1 LEYQIIGLSK
11 KLNQRKQIRKGYVM
25 GKLAVRPKV
34 DLAFKKI
41 FSENKQI
48 LKALISAALNIP
60 TADIQDMQLGNTEIL
75 PQDLNNKFC
84 RLDLKVTMKGRIVDV
99 EIQLNNHGHFQ
110 NRALFY
116 WARLFSE
123 SLESGNNFKLLPE
136 TIVISFINFDLFGC
150 SGYHSHF
157 ILKEAVRNEVLTDKL
172 AIHFFELTKLPKEID
187 KNKKIEL
194 WLKLI
199 GAETYEEL
207 SELENSES
215 DEIKEA
221 LDYVKKLN
229 ADEQFKRQIEMRE
242 TALLEETSALSF
254 AEDKGRDVER
264 QEMIEAMRDSGL
276 DNEAIEKVLK
286 AREKK

>member
-1 LEYQIIGLSK
+1 
-11 KLNQRKQIRKGYVM
+11 M
-25 GKLAVRPKV
+25 AKLAVRPKI

-48 LKALISAALNIP
+48 LKALISAAINIP
-60 TADIQDMQLGNTEIL
+60 VSDIQDMKLGNTEIL
-75 PQDLNNKFC
+75 PQDINNKFC
-84 RLDLKVTMKGRIVDV
+84 RLDLKVTMKGRVVDV
-99 EIQLNNHGHFQ
+99 EIQLNNHGNFQ

-123 SLESGNNFKLLPE
+123 SLESGNDFKLLPE

-150 SGYHSHF
+150 SSYHSQF
-157 ILKEAVRNEVLTDKL
+157 VLKETVRNEVLTDKL

-199 GAETYEEL
+199 SAETEEEL
-207 SELENSES
+207 LELENSEN

-242 TALLEETSALSF
+242 NALLEETSALSF
-254 AEDKGRDVER
+254 AEEKGRD
-264 QEMIEAMRDSGL
+264 
-276 DNEAIEKVLK
+276 NE
-286 AREKK
+286 REKLIKAMKKSGISDEEIERIIKLRGEEST

>member
-1 LEYQIIGLSK
+1 
-11 KLNQRKQIRKGYVM
+11 M
-25 GKLAVRPKV
+25 GRLAVRPKV

-41 FSENKQI
+41 FSENEKI
-48 LKALISAALNIP
+48 LKALISAALDIP
-60 TADIQDMQLGNTEIL
+60 IADIQDMQLGNTEIL
-75 PQDLNNKFC
+75 PQDLSNKFC
-84 RLDLKVTMKGRIVDV
+84 RLDLKVTMRGRVVDV

-123 SLESGNNFKLLPE
+123 SLESGNDFKLLPE

-150 SGYHSHF
+150 SGYHSQF
-157 ILKEAVRNEVLTDKL
+157 VLKETVRNEVLTDKL

-187 KNKKIEL
+187 KNKKIEP

-199 GAETYEEL
+199 GAETEEEL
-207 SELENSES
+207 KELYELENAES
-215 DEIKEA
+215 DELKEA

-229 ADEQFKRQIEMRE
+229 ADEQFKRQLEMRE

-254 AEDKGRDVER
+254 AEDKGRLEGLEQGRDEER
-264 QEMIEAMRDSGL
+264 EKFIAAMKKSGL
-276 DNEAIEKVLK
+276 DDEAIEKILK
-286 AREKK
+286 LREESAELL